1 MRFTPA
7 FMVLEEFDA
16 AAEGGNALAWA
27 KDEEPQKPAAKSVNV
42 LTEADLQRSH
52 DNGYEAGY
60 QAATAQFEVVL
71 SQRDE
76 ETRIQ
81 LAAAELE
88 FAERCGARLV
98 EDLTQAIDRI
108 REDLARDAARSVL
121 PFIDTQMRALA
132 VDDLAESIMAMNQDT
147 RDVHLRVTGPAALIG
162 ALQQRLPERWQLTAT
177 ADESDPELTVQVDTS
192 LFRTQ
197 IGNWVK
203 RVEEASA

>member
-7 FMVLEEFDA
+7 FMVLEEFDS
-16 AAEGGNALAWA
+16 AAESGNAFAWA
-27 KDEEPQKPAAKSVNV
+27 ISEAHPKPAARSVNI

-52 DNGYEAGY
+52 DDGYEAGY

-76 ETRIQ
+76 EMHTR
-81 LAAAELE
+81 LAAAEFE
-88 FAERCGARLV
+88 FAEKCGARLV
-98 EDLTQAIDRI
+98 EDLTQAIGRI

-121 PFIDTQMRALA
+121 PFIDTHLRALA
-132 VDDLAESIMAMNQDT
+132 VDDLAENIMAMNRDT
-147 RDVHLRVTGPAALIG
+147 GHVHLRVTGPAALIG
-162 ALQQRLPERWQLTAT
+162 ALQQRLPERWQVTAT
-177 ADESDPELTVQVDTS
+177 ADENDTELTAEVDTS

-203 RVEEASA
+203 RVTEASA